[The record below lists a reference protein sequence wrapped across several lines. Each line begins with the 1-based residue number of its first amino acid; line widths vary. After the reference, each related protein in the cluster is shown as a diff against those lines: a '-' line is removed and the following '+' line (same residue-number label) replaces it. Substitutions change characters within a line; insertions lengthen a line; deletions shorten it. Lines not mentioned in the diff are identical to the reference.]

1 MTSRREFSRA
11 QKVAML
17 KRAMDQTGT
26 IRCEGCG
33 LNVTGKVVEFD
44 HIIPEA
50 LILDKLMPL
59 DIEHG
64 RVLGRDCCHRAPGG
78 KTATDIAVI
87 AEAKRREAKHFG
99 IRSIKRGKGRGF
111 PLSPPQ
117 RAASRPLTKPAAWRL
132 ELDQDPQKSGADS
145 RASEPGLP
153 AVADTLPAQQLITDR
168 L

>member
-1 MTSRREFSRA
+1 MAPRREFSRA
-11 QKVAML
+11 QKVAMI
-17 KRAMDQTGT
+17 KRAMDPTGT

-50 LILDKLMPL
+50 LVLDKLEPL

-64 RVLGRDCCHRAPGG
+64 RVLGRDCCHRAAGG

-99 IRSIKRGKGRGF
+99 IRSVNLGRGRGF
-111 PLSPPQ
+111 PRSPPQ
-117 RAASRPLTKPAAWRL
+117 RAASRPLTKPAAWRQ
-132 ELDQDPQKSGADS
+132 EQDQNLQKPAVDPRG
-145 RASEPGLP
+145 SEP
-153 AVADTLPAQQLITDR
+153 
-168 L
+168 